1 MEVDAGRCAA
11 VGPSGPDGFE
21 RRSARSFHNLV
32 SIAQQ
37 RSHAEELD
45 FQSEPANWNC
55 LRRCEAQGVSVSGA
69 FPTLVRGSGIAH
81 LVCAVAKATR
91 IFTIRRG
98 RRRVQ
103 HYEKSPDT
111 GGIER
116 FRLIAFL
123 KGAT

>member
-1 MEVDAGRCAA
+1 MEMDAGMCAA
-11 VGPSGPDGFE
+11 VGPSGLGGLE
-21 RRSARSFHNLV
+21 RRSTHSVHKSL
-32 SIAQQ
+32 SIAQR
-37 RSHAEELD
+37 RSSRRNLFFH
-45 FQSEPANWNC
+45 FEPETD

-69 FPTLVRGSGIAH
+69 FPTLVQGNRIAH

-91 IFTIRRG
+91 IFSIRRG

-111 GGIER
+111 GTGGIER

-123 KGAT
+123 KGST